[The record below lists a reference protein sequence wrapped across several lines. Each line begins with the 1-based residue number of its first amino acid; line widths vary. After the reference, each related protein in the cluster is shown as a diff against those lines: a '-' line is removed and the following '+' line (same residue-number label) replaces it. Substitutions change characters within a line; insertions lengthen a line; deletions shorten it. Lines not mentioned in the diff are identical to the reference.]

1 MVKKVRPTV
10 ISLFT
15 GAMGLDLGFEKE
27 DFAIRV
33 ALDID
38 PYAAETV
45 RKNRPRIPVINR
57 SISKVETR
65 EILET
70 AGLTVGEA
78 TVVTGGSPCQPFSTA
93 GRRLSVNEMKGQL
106 IFEFIRVVEEA
117 KPRFFVFEN
126 VAGLVSAAINH
137 ISFYER
143 IKKKEEELFP
153 EQRLGS
159 AFEIILDR
167 FEKTHYGIS
176 FGILNAADYG
186 GPQRRK
192 RLIIF
197 GSREGKKVTLPPA
210 THNSPGSDGV
220 LNGSKKT
227 WTTLREAFKDLKD
240 PGSEHIRF
248 PPSRRKYMRHI
259 PEGGDWRDLPVDLQ
273 KEAMKGAYYSQ
284 GGRTGFF
291 RRLSWD
297 EPAPTLATSPVY
309 KGTTLAHPKEDRPL
323 SVREYAKIQGFPD
336 DWEFVGYISTKYR
349 LIGEAVPV
357 QLSRALARQILRE
370 LKNENGMDVNV
381 NMHDQEDGK
390 GTISL
395 PNAL

>member
-1 MVKKVRPTV
+1 
-10 ISLFT
+10 
-15 GAMGLDLGFEKE
+15 MGLDLGFEKE
-27 DFAIRV
+27 EFNIKV

-38 PYAAETV
+38 AYAAETI
-45 RKNRPRIPVINR
+45 RKNRPRIPVMNR
-57 SISKVETR
+57 DISNVETK

-78 TVVTGGSPCQPFSTA
+78 AVVTGGSPCQPFSTA

-117 KPRFFVFEN
+117 KPKFFVFEN
-126 VAGLVSAAINH
+126 VAGLISAAIKH

-143 IKKKEEELFP
+143 IRKKEEELPP

-167 FEKTHYGIS
+167 FRKTHYGLS
-176 FGILNAADYG
+176 FGVLNAADYG
-186 GPQRRK
+186 VPQRRK
-192 RLIIF
+192 RLIIL
-197 GSREGKKVTLPPA
+197 GSREGKKVILPQA
-210 THNSPGSDGV
+210 THGSLGSDGV

-227 WTTLREAFKDLKD
+227 WTTLREALKDLKD
-240 PGSEHIRF
+240 PGFEHIRF

-259 PEGGDWRDLPVDLQ
+259 PQGGDWRDLPVDLQ

-323 SVREYAKIQGFPD
+323 SVREYARIQGFPD

-349 LIGEAVPV
+349 LIGEAVPI
-357 QLSRALARQILRE
+357 QLSRALARQILQE
-370 LKNENGMDVNV
+370 LKRESGTDNETNRQMQENG
-381 NMHDQEDGK
+381 K
-390 GTISL
+390 RIISL
-395 PNAL
+395 RAPIPRFSPNVGVKD